1 MKRGLLLPIIEF
13 PFWRQLAWLDI
24 QHRAESRPRRRQEE
38 NDRINYCQ
46 MFFRFQLSDGCAPF
60 VAFGSG
66 RLVSWDS
73 GESLLLSLRE
83 PVQLKVFILLCSYQ
97 ASAKCLITVTMQ
109 RCITVEMQC
118 VFCSLTIWSSRQEVV
133 TTLIVLL
140 ISRTTIQELP
150 WLLWGKKKKKGKKT
164 RVLSVFQYSIF
175 FSIYQITWS
184 LFCYGL

>member
-1 MKRGLLLPIIEF
+1 MIASTIVRRFLGFSCSMVVLHLLLLVLVDWYHET
-13 PFWRQLAWLDI
+13 
-24 QHRAESRPRRRQEE
+24 
-38 NDRINYCQ
+38 
-46 MFFRFQLSDGCAPF
+46 
-60 VAFGSG
+60 VA
-66 RLVSWDS
+66 
-73 GESLLLSLRE
+73 ESLLLSLRE

-97 ASAKCLITVTMQ
+97 ASAKCLITVSMQ

-150 WLLWGKKKKKGKKT
+150 WLLWGKKTKKERKKNKSIKCI
-164 RVLSVFQYSIF
+164 SVFNF

>member
-1 MKRGLLLPIIEF
+1 MKRGLLLPVKEF

-24 QHRAESRPRRRQEE
+24 QRRAESRTRRRQEE
-38 NDRINYCQ
+38 NDCINYCQ
-46 MFFRFQLSDGCAPF
+46 TFLGFSCSMVVLHLLFL
-60 VAFGSG
+60 V
-66 RLVSWDS
+66 RLVWRDD

-97 ASAKCLITVTMQ
+97 ASAKRWITVTMQ

-118 VFCSLTIWSSRQEVV
+118 VFCSLTIWISRQEVV
-133 TTLIVLL
+133 ITLIVLF
-140 ISRTTIQELP
+140 IGRTTIQELP
-150 WLLWGKKKKKGKKT
+150 WLFWGKKKMKGKKSIKCI
-164 RVLSVFQYSIF
+164 SVFDF